1 MNKEGN
7 SGNRP
12 ASLNRVFD
20 LHPKRDEGLVEGTGQ
35 QVYFGCCVEN
45 ILNRVKREKRGAN

>member
-35 QVYFGCCVEN
+35 QVYSGCCVEN